1 MIQPGS
7 REEPLVFAHRKRSHP
22 IWNFTV
28 RIRTD
33 DRDLVRFG
41 SSIWKVV
48 GESSVRAVSMVDN
61 GRITHLNVFRRLEI
75 DVVFILTVLTGQN
88 PFEKDLES
96 LPSFQILPRGHLR

>member
-7 REEPLVFAHRKRSHP
+7 REEPLVIAHRKRSHP
-22 IWNFTV
+22 VWNLTV

-33 DRDLVRFG
+33 DRDLVRLG

-48 GESSVRAVSMVDN
+48 GEPSVRAVSMIDN
-61 GRITHLNVFRRLEI
+61 GRIMHLNVVRRLEI

-88 PFEKDLES
+88 PFEQGL
-96 LPSFQILPRGHLR
+96 